1 MAGPFS
7 PPPRGDESRRA
18 PTEGDGPSR
27 KEDLFMEKI
36 KIGKI
41 VSAVALKGE
50 VKIYH
55 YSDYKE
61 RFEELDRIILSSAG
75 KKTAEREYEIEKV
88 RYQKDM
94 VIVKLRGVDDRNG
107 AEALKDLDVLITEK
121 DLRELPEDT
130 FYIRDLIGC
139 RVVDSRDM
147 KTLGEISDVLQTGA
161 QDIYQVELAGGGQAL
176 IPVVGQFIES
186 VDIDEKTVVVKVI
199 PGLIELESR

>member
-1 MAGPFS
+1 
-7 PPPRGDESRRA
+7 
-18 PTEGDGPSR
+18 
-27 KEDLFMEKI
+27 MEKI

-107 AEALKDLDVLITEK
+107 AEALKDLDVLITEE
-121 DLRELPEDT
+121 DLRELPENT

-199 PGLIELESR
+199 PGLIPEAE